1 MKTSS
6 PTKPPATA
14 KTTASAAPKTA
25 KRTSKKSSSATTAAD
40 TTTMTTSTNGNGLNG
55 QHDQVVATLDE
66 NVSVTVSPQEDQIA
80 ARAYQIWLENGQ
92 PEGSH
97 EENWH
102 QALRELS
109 GSATPRL

>member
-6 PTKPPATA
+6 PTKTTATA
-14 KTTASAAPKTA
+14 KTTASAAPKAT
-25 KRTSKKSSSATTAAD
+25 KRASKKSSTAAAPAAD
-40 TTTMTTSTNGNGLNG
+40 TTTISTNGNGLNG
-55 QHDQVVATLDE
+55 QHDQVIASLDE
-66 NVSVTVSPQEDQIA
+66 NVSVMVSPQEDQIA